1 MVCRVGRGHFI
12 SERKEKMEFRTKDA
26 EEATFYWMQDG
37 IRFTTT
43 DLKRKRWKNVIWFV
57 FETDMT
63 EEQLEALRT
72 DYWNGATKVE
82 PRAYAQKRAEIKNII
97 KENIFKR
104 L

>member
-1 MVCRVGRGHFI
+1 MIRDVQFGPVVSFGLGGIYVEILREI
-12 SERKEKMEFRTKDA
+12 SQA
-26 EEATFYWMQDG
+26 H
-37 IRFTTT
+37 
-43 DLKRKRWKNVIWFV
+43 VP
-57 FETDMT
+57 MT
-63 EEQLEALRT
+63 EEQLETLRT

>member
-1 MVCRVGRGHFI
+1 
-12 SERKEKMEFRTKDA
+12 MEFRTKDA

-57 FETDMT
+57 FETDMD
-63 EEQLEALRT
+63 EAQLEALRT